1 MKHIFY
7 IAVLSF
13 FVCSCA
19 ATPSKIRED
28 LVLKSSPIGF
38 SEKIYQTN
46 NFKIFFLQKLAD
58 KNSPIN
64 IFIEGDGR
72 AWLSKRVVSPNPTPK
87 NLLLANMALKD
98 SSPNVIYFARPCQFV
113 EDDRC
118 EKKYWTTDRFSKPV
132 IESYEQILSQFKN
145 RDINFIGYSGGAAV
159 AILLASEMENIKS
172 IKTIAGNLD
181 YNAFTKYH
189 KVDSLNDEMDIDSAI
204 AKISTIPQVHYM
216 GGNDEVI
223 TKEVFESF
231 KSKIENS
238 EENSAHIKFITIP
251 DATHTK
257 GWEEIKF

>member
-7 IAVLSF
+7 TAILSF
-13 FVCSCA
+13 FICSCA

-28 LVLKSSPIGF
+28 LALKSSPIGF

-46 NFKIFFLQKLAD
+46 NFKIFSLQKLTEN
-58 KNSPIN
+58 NSPIN

-72 AWLSKRVVSPNPTPK
+72 AWLSKRVVSPNPTPR

-98 SSPNVIYFARPCQFV
+98 SARNIMYFARPCQFV
-113 EDDRC
+113 DDDKC
-118 EKKYWTTDRFSKPV
+118 EKKYWTTERFSKPV
-132 IESYEQILSQFKN
+132 IKSYEEILAQFKN

-159 AILLASEMENIKS
+159 AILLASKMDNIKS

-204 AKISTIPQVHYM
+204 AKISAISQVHYM
-216 GGNDEVI
+216 GGNDEVVK
-223 TKEVFESF
+223 KEVFESF
-231 KSKIENS
+231 KNKIENFK
-238 EENSAHIKFITIP
+238 ENPKHIKFITIP